1 MSRLTRCDIWHTNI
15 SSNMIYGCD
24 ICHAVDIWACHMSCL
39 GFKKNQEADMKKYV
53 SYVWYIFT
61 RIFSC
66 RTQHDIC
73 HSICQLN
80 DIKND
85 NICQAIW
92 HIRVFYVMSFSKK
105 RVLLL
110 NDWHIWPEY
119 VRWMILKPMT
129 YVKQYDISDL
139 NMSGDWYWNQWH
151 MSNNMTYSCM
161 SCH

>member
-1 MSRLTRCDIWHTNI
+1 
-15 SSNMIYGCD
+15 MIYGCD

-39 GFKKNQEADMKKYV
+39 GFKKNQEADMKKIRVIRMIYFYTYFFMSDSAWHMSFNMSV
-53 SYVWYIFT
+53 EW
-61 RIFSC
+61 
-66 RTQHDIC
+66 H
-73 HSICQLN
+73 
-80 DIKND
+80 KND

-129 YVKQYDISDL
+129 YVKQYDIFVYVMSLTIDIYAS
-139 NMSGDWYWNQWH
+139 NMSDQWH
-151 MSNNMTYSCM
+151 IIKNN
-161 SCH
+161 CHTIWHIRV